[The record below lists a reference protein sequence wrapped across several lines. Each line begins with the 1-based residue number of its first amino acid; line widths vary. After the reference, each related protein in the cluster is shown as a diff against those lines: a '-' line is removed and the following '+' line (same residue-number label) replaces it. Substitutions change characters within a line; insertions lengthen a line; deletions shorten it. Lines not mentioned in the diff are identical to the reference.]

1 MRYRSLLSAFFGCLL
16 LLAGPPSTVQA
27 LPNTGSGSGS
37 ASPCHPGTPPNVP
50 ATPFYNPARPY
61 LGPEPLPQTPP
72 VSSLLTGY
80 KRFGNYTEAGFVAKF
95 HPGDNYIY
103 PPDDGF
109 EFIGDHSTAHPE
121 VLLAGARVDRFGAT
135 SGKYLSPAGAPYPG
149 RALPPS
155 NLNSYGGTPQSDY
168 HVYCVQQ
175 SFRVDAGP
183 AAPWFGQ
190 PGLGKQYVLNPSYL
204 PGPENAGSPPCPCP
218 NPPPLLNVQW
228 MIDNGYLVEEI
239 PN

>member
-1 MRYRSLLSAFFGCLL
+1 M
-16 LLAGPPSTVQA
+16 QA
-27 LPNTGSGSGS
+27 LPGTGSGSGS
-37 ASPCHPGTPPNVP
+37 ASACNPGTPANVP
-50 ATPFYNPARPY
+50 ATPYYDPARPY

-72 VSSLLTGY
+72 VGPLLEGY

-95 HPGDNYIY
+95 HPGTNYIY
-103 PPDDGF
+103 PPDNGF
-109 EFIGDHSTAHPE
+109 LFIGDHSTAHPE
-121 VLLAGARVDRFGAT
+121 TLSVGTRVDRFGGPM
-135 SGKYLSPAGAPYPG
+135 GKYLAPVGVVYSE

-175 SFRVDAGP
+175 AFRVDAGP

-190 PGLGKQYVLNPSYL
+190 PGLGNQYVLNPSYV
-204 PGPENAGSPPCPCP
+204 PGPEYAGPDPGM
-218 NPPPLLNVQW
+218 LNIQW

-239 PN
+239 PH